1 MEEVFKA
8 LVELQDQLPENKS
21 GKHSPVGCFQ
31 NLLSFYSRKFA
42 FIYLP
47 EQNPLCYKTTA
58 LYYLE
63 IPAGLDYLGTQAI
76 GLQCC
81 LVSLMTECGSVKPL
95 SLPQNSKFPT
105 LISYTVHFF
114 KYATLKAK
122 EVPSLSSLNRYD

>member
-8 LVELQDQLPENKS
+8 LVELQDQLPENKF
-21 GKHSPVGCFQ
+21 GKHSPMGCFQ

-47 EQNPLCYKTTA
+47 EQNPLRYKTKA

-81 LVSLMTECGSVKPL
+81 SDDLITECGSVNPL
-95 SLPQNSKFPT
+95 LLHKTASFQL
-105 LISYTVHFF
+105 
-114 KYATLKAK
+114 
-122 EVPSLSSLNRYD
+122 

>member
-21 GKHSPVGCFQ
+21 GKHCPMGCFQ

-47 EQNPLCYKTTA
+47 EQNPLCYKTRA

-63 IPAGLDYLGTQAI
+63 ILAGLDYLGTQAI
-76 GLQCC
+76 GLQCSS
-81 LVSLMTECGSVKPL
+81 VSLMWIGKTC
-95 SLPQNSKFPT
+95 F
-105 LISYTVHFF
+105 SYTEQQVLHSDQLYGKF
-114 KYATLKAK
+114 L
-122 EVPSLSSLNRYD
+122 